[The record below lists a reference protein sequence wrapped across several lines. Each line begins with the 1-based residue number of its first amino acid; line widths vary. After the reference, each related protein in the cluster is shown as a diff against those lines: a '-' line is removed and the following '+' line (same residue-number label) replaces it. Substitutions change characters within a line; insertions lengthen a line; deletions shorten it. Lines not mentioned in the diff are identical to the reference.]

1 MIIPVRSSRAVRW
14 LAACV
19 LSLGVSALAAE
30 PALARTTGVAPA
42 GLSIPPGSATVF
54 ASRADRHLPP

>member
-19 LSLGVSALAAE
+19 LSLGVSALAE
-30 PALARTTGVAPA
+30 QRRGLRRRDQRAPA
-42 GLSIPPGSATVF
+42 GEE
-54 ASRADRHLPP
+54 